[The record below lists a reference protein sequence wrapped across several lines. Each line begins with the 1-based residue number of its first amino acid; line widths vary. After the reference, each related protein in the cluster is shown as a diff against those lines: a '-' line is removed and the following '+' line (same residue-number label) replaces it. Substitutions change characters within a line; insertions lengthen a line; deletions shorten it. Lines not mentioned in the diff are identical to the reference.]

1 VHPELFL
8 AAETDVSAV
17 LTHIEQ
23 VRPSLLV
30 VDSVQA
36 IGSPDIEGTPGGVAQ
51 VREVA
56 ATLVQVAKRQS
67 LAVLMV
73 GHVTK
78 DGAIA
83 GPRVLEHLVDV
94 VLHFE
99 GERTS
104 RLRFVRAVKNRF
116 GPVDEVGCFD
126 LSADGI
132 VEVADPTGLFVSRHS
147 EPVAGTC
154 VTVTMEGR
162 RPLLAEVQALVA
174 PSSLPSP
181 RRATSGL
188 DAGRT
193 GMVLAVLQRR
203 ARQKLAA
210 CDVYLA
216 TVGGARV
223 VEPAADLAVAVA
235 TASAAADTAVSTD
248 LVALGEV
255 GLAGEVRRVAGLH
268 QRLAEA
274 ARLGFRHALVPADVG
289 AAPLPRIAGLEVIA
303 VPDVRSAL
311 RVVGLLDD
319 TTGGGGVARV
329 SQLSVVHAE
338 NGTL

>member
-1 VHPELFL
+1 
-8 AAETDVSAV
+8 
-17 LTHIEQ
+17 
-23 VRPSLLV
+23 
-30 VDSVQA
+30 
-36 IGSPDIEGTPGGVAQ
+36 
-51 VREVA
+51 
-56 ATLVQVAKRQS
+56 
-67 LAVLMV
+67 
-73 GHVTK
+73 
-78 DGAIA
+78 
-83 GPRVLEHLVDV
+83 
-94 VLHFE
+94 
-99 GERTS
+99 
-104 RLRFVRAVKNRF
+104 
-116 GPVDEVGCFD
+116 
-126 LSADGI
+126 
-132 VEVADPTGLFVSRHS
+132 VADPTGLFVSRHS

-188 DAGRT
+188 DSGRT

-210 CDVYLA
+210 SDVYLA

-248 LVALGEV
+248 LGALGEV

-311 RVVGLLDD
+311 RVVGLLDEPASGP
-319 TTGGGGVARV
+319 TSGATSGATVGRGSGAGVARV
-329 SQLSVVHAE
+329 TPQSGRPHAQQLSVVHAE
-338 NGTL
+338 EATL